1 MLLTYKISHIE
12 KYVNTQK
19 QLCDYFNTGFIHINY
34 TYTACKLCKSV
45 IVIFRPSGCGMFVHS
60 VQLEVACHCLW
71 VALQLMERGEC
82 GVIVCEK

>member
-45 IVIFRPSGCGMFVHS
+45 IVIFRPSGSGMFVHS
-60 VQLEVACHCLW
+60 VQLMWPVTVSELHCNSWREENVTL
-71 VALQLMERGEC
+71 
-82 GVIVCEK
+82 